1 MKTVSFQSFVGSQFG
16 IFVFAIIIIICGFI
30 LYTTKPDGFGTN
42 RFCGGSWHF
51 KWNYNFISC
60 NLLSFYFFIV
70 KGNHTKQ

>member
-42 RFCGGSWHF
+42 RFCGGLGILSGIITLFLAIFYHF
-51 KWNYNFISC
+51 IF
-60 NLLSFYFFIV
+60 L
-70 KGNHTKQ
+70 